1 MVQRP
6 SPAARAAAQEAA
18 DAAYARELEAE
29 ERRSE
34 QAGRS
39 GTAAPS
45 PQRRASAA
53 CGTAEPEPEAE
64 RVEPEATYQPRGVL
78 VWPPAP
84 SRAGYRFYLFLERH
98 PGGRGIVAGCHLATA
113 RLGGSWVPPRG
124 ARWALS
130 PRGFKTLD
138 EATLAA
144 VEAFGAPG
152 PLIWQ

>member
-1 MVQRP
+1 MVQRR
-6 SPAARAAAQEAA
+6 SPAAIAAAQEAA
-18 DAAYARELEAE
+18 DAAFARELDAA
-29 ERRSE
+29 ERRAEVS
-34 QAGRS
+34 GRS
-39 GTAAPS
+39 GTAAPG
-45 PQRRASAA
+45 PQRRAAA
-53 CGTAEPEPEAE
+53 CGPSEPEPESE
-64 RVEPEATYQPRGVL
+64 RVEPEEVYQPRSVL

-84 SRAGYRFYLFLERH
+84 SRAGYRYYLFLERH

-138 EATLAA
+138 EATIAA
-144 VEAFGAPG
+144 VEAFGEPG